1 VKRIVFYAAA
11 ALIVITFVGCAT
23 VSKQDTTTLTHIQPL
38 WDAGKARDKI
48 IVLSDIHLGFEDAY
62 AEIHENRS
70 FLIEFLQRIAKTSD
84 VREVVLNGDI
94 LDEWYL
100 PLSFVETDRAAFY
113 RKNIENNKDVIAALK
128 NVMDSGIS
136 LVYVIGNHDMSVD
149 EKSIGEA
156 IPGMKVCSNLA
167 GVGLYRTGDR
177 NEIVIEHGHRYDVF
191 SAPDTITNAHLTNG
205 PTMLPLGYFY
215 ARFAADWVLKGK
227 PDYKADF
234 PVIKTVPDRVK
245 EPDQFAAYAAY
256 RTVETVF
263 KNITPSDG
271 FSKKLLDMRIDGY
284 NDTYSVQDLYPVLNE
299 RGEISAPLLYANHQR
314 TWESRQKANGVKVNS
329 SFPVA
334 ALGALDS
341 KYFESQARAQYKVD
355 NVQSDTSVVVFGHTH
370 EPLLYDYGNCRY
382 YINTGTWIDHNTNY
396 KDRDGSL
403 LSRTFAVVTTGLF
416 SAVDVYQYQAGGTL
430 RDLKSQLLADH
441 AK

>member
-1 VKRIVFYAAA
+1 MYAA
-11 ALIVITFVGCAT
+11 LLVMVFVGCAT
-23 VSKQDTTTLTHIQPL
+23 MQKPESAALYDAQPL
-38 WDAGKARDKI
+38 WAAGNARDKI

-62 AEIHENRS
+62 AEIHENRT
-70 FLIEFLQRIAKTSD
+70 FLLEFLQRIARTSD

-113 RKNIENNKDVIAALK
+113 RENLENNKDVIAAFK
-128 NVMDSGIS
+128 KVMDAGIK
-136 LVYVIGNHDMSVD
+136 LVYVIGNHDMSVE
-149 EKSIGEA
+149 EKSVVEA
-156 IPGMKVCSNLA
+156 IPGMKVCSDLP

-191 SAPDTITNAHLTNG
+191 SAPDTISNAHLTNG

-227 PDYKADF
+227 PAYKADF
-234 PVIKTVPDRVK
+234 PVISTVPDRVK
-245 EPDQFAAYAAY
+245 NPDQFAAYAAY
-256 RTVETVF
+256 RTIETVF

-271 FSKKLLDMRIDGY
+271 FSKKLLEVRIDGY
-284 NDTYSVQDLYPVLNE
+284 NDIYSVQDLYPVLNE
-299 RGEISAPLLYANHQR
+299 RAEISAPLLYANHQR
-314 TWESRQKANGVKVNS
+314 TWEGRQKANGVKVNS

-355 NVQSDTSVVVFGHTH
+355 NKQSDTSVVVFGHTH
-370 EPLLYDYGNCRY
+370 KPMLYEYGDGRY

-396 KDRDGSL
+396 KDKDGSL
-403 LSRTFAVVTTGLF
+403 LSRTFAVVTTGPS
-416 SAVDVYQYQAGGTL
+416 SAVDVYQYQTGGTL
-430 RDLKSQLLADH
+430 RDLKNQLLADH